1 MPITRDVLDTI
12 IFKSYDPSVVRF
24 LQNSPIYPSVWLAY
38 AEIKP
43 GNEQKL
49 VNRRIDLILNPH
61 FQSSAAELFS
71 KLHSI
76 AKKEKKLEY
85 LRLATNAETVAA
97 WLTFQEL
104 ILGVLPLTS
113 WWKKIW
119 TTDTNKRD
127 YLREKEWLFLVVGA
141 VLTAHATKKITSLD
155 DRSRLYMRNLGER
168 YIQNFRKEESADK
181 QGMVYSVSMNRPAFV
196 SLQNSVP
203 CTKADAG
210 RRLFEIDGSAIKWA
224 VLDSGID
231 ARHPAFRKIEKTGN
245 KPGGIFKNAFLNAN
259 GGVVNNTRIVAT
271 YDFTNFRKL
280 ISEITTKPKG
290 AKLLTDLPTGDR
302 DDRSLSENKKKDSI
316 EKLVT
321 ALNDGRMLDWSVL
334 EPLLRIPHNEK
345 LYKSP
350 QHPHGTHVAGII
362 GAGLPEGADTDGNLV
377 LMGMCPGINLYDF
390 RVLDKDGRGDEFNII
405 AALQFIRWIN
415 QYEGLTIHGI
425 NLSMS
430 LNHDVETYACG
441 HTPVCVSAN
450 RLVDEGVVVVA
461 AAGNQGQSVYQSD
474 SGNASQ
480 GFRTVNI
487 TDPGNAEEVITVG
500 ATHRNEP
507 HRYGVSYFSSKGP
520 TGDGRVKPDL
530 VAPGEK
536 IYSSVLDNG
545 IDAMDGTSMAA
556 PHVSGAAAL
565 LMSKHRELVGR
576 PRRIKDILCKTAT
589 DLGRERY
596 FQGHGMID
604 VLRAI
609 QSV

>member
-1 MPITRDVLDTI
+1 MPISRDVLELI
-12 IFKSYDPSVVRF
+12 IFKSYDPTVVRF
-24 LQNSPIYPSVWLAY
+24 LQNSPIYPSVWMAY
-38 AEIKP
+38 AEKKTRKDQP
-43 GNEQKL
+43 L
-49 VNRRIDLILNPH
+49 ASRRVDLILNPH

-71 KLHSI
+71 KLHGI
-76 AKKEKKLEY
+76 AKKEKKLED

-104 ILGVLPLTS
+104 ILSVLPLTS

-119 TTDTNKRD
+119 IPDDSAKLD
-127 YLREKEWLFLVVGA
+127 YKREKEWLFLVVGA
-141 VLTAHATKKITSLD
+141 ILTAHASKKITSLD
-155 DRSRLYMRNLGER
+155 DTSRQYLKNLGQK
-168 YIQNFRKEESADK
+168 YFKDFRTEEPADK
-181 QGMVYSVSMNRPAFV
+181 QGMVYSVSMNRLAFV
-196 SLQNSVP
+196 SLHNSVP

-210 RRLFEIDGSAIKWA
+210 RRLFEIDGAAINWA
-224 VLDSGID
+224 VVDSGID
-231 ARHPAFRKIEKTGN
+231 AKHPAFRKLKQKSGPITEE
-245 KPGGIFKNAFLNAN
+245 AFVTTNEGAT
-259 GGVVNNTRIVAT
+259 NNTRIVAT
-271 YDFTNFRKL
+271 YDFTNFRNL
-280 ISEITTKPKG
+280 ISVITAKTKG
-290 AKLLTDLPTGDR
+290 TNLLTDLPTGDR
-302 DDRSLSENKKKDSI
+302 QNKSLSANEKKDSI
-316 EKLVT
+316 EKLVV
-321 ALNDGRMLDWSVL
+321 ALNDGRMLDWSIL
-334 EPLLRIPHNEK
+334 EPLLRIPHNTK
-345 LYKSP
+345 QYKPP

-362 GAGLPEGADTDGNLV
+362 GAGLTDGADNTGNMVLV
-377 LMGMCPGINLYDF
+377 GMCPRINLYDF
-390 RVLDKDGRGDEFNII
+390 RVLDKDGLGDEFNII
-405 AALQFIRWIN
+405 AALQFIRWLN
-415 QYEGLTIHGI
+415 QYEGLTIHGV

-450 RLVDEGVVVVA
+450 RLADEGVAVVA
-461 AAGNQGQSVYQSD
+461 AAGNQGQSLYQSD
-474 SGNASQ
+474 SGISSQ

-565 LMSKHRELVGR
+565 LMSKHRELIGK

-596 FQGHGMID
+596 FQGHGLID
-604 VLRAI
+604 VLRAL